1 MIPEGAANIMK
12 CFDQKVKCATAVIP
26 YSIPEI
32 FFMISLIK
40 IYMPKRL
47 WVTFLTENLSH
58 KISTRCEMR
67 NLLKRKT
74 LSERGKRFKTVL
86 QYRVQF
92 MLVYFC
98 INMKLIV
105 YSAWFSLFAV
115 KQMLFLPRST
125 LNFSHEYHPAG

>member
-1 MIPEGAANIMK
+1 MIPEGAANLMK
-12 CFDQKVKCATAVIP
+12 CFDQTVKCVTAVIP
-26 YSIPEI
+26 YSTLE
-32 FFMISLIK
+32 FFFKISLIK

-74 LSERGKRFKTVL
+74 LSERGKSFKTVL

-98 INMKLIV
+98 INMTLIV
-105 YSAWFSLFAV
+105 YSAWFSLFVV
-115 KQMLFLPRST
+115 KQMLFSSRST

>member
-1 MIPEGAANIMK
+1 MIPEGAANLMK
-12 CFDQKVKCATAVIP
+12 CFDQTVKCVTAVIP
-26 YSIPEI
+26 YSTLVF

-74 LSERGKRFKTVL
+74 LSERGKSFKTVL

-105 YSAWFSLFAV
+105 YSAWFSLFVV
-115 KQMLFLPRST
+115 KQMLFSSRST